1 MEYGIEE
8 TVYPVLAFACNWL
21 LPPAEHKIEGVA
33 AAVTVGPDLIS
44 TLVVAVS
51 GQPELL

>member
-21 LPPAEHKIEGVA
+21 FPPPVHNMEGVA
-33 AAVTVGPDLIS
+33 VAVTVGPDLIS